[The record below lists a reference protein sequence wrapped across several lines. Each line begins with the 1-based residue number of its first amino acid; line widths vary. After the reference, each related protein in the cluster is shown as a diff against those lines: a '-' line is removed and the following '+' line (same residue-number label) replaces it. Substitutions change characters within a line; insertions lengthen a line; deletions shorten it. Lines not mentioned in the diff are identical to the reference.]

1 MAVIL
6 QVTFPYE
13 GPFGDEMTN
22 GFTELAQSINNE
34 PGFKWKIWTEDAEAN
49 VAGGIYMF
57 DSKENAA
64 KYLNM
69 HTERLASFGIT
80 GVEGKILNVN
90 DALSKINH
98 FAQ

>member
-1 MAVIL
+1 MSVIL

-13 GPFGDEMTN
+13 GPFGDEMTK

-34 PGFKWKIWTEDAEAN
+34 PGFEWKIWTEDAEAK

-57 DSKENAA
+57 DSKENAE

-90 DALSKINH
+90 EALSKINH
-98 FAQ
+98 FTQ